1 ITISLGLQAAINIA
15 VVTGSIPTKGLPLP
29 FISTGG
35 SSILLSMLAIGIL
48 LNIAKQSGKTDVS
61 ADNVENNRSDG
72 T

>member
-1 ITISLGLQAAINIA
+1 

-35 SSILLSMLAIGIL
+35 SSILLSMLGIGIL
-48 LNIAKQSGKTDVS
+48 LNIAKQSEDADVS
-61 ADNVENNRSDG
+61 ASNIENNRSFA